1 MLTVNSGNVL
11 TGRLV
16 EIDDKVTIERL
27 IDLNNFATNFPC
39 FTNSFSSGNPQPALL
54 TLRICKRAISSLGGM
69 SILGLVCCIGS
80 GLRRMRTGFFLRPR
94 LRS

>member
-1 MLTVNSGNVL
+1 MLTVNSGNAL
-11 TGRLV
+11 TGRLI
-16 EIDDKVTIERL
+16 EIDDKVTIESL

-39 FTNSFSSGNPQPALL
+39 FANSFSSGNPQPALL
-54 TLRICKRAISSLGGM
+54 MLRICKRTISSLGGM